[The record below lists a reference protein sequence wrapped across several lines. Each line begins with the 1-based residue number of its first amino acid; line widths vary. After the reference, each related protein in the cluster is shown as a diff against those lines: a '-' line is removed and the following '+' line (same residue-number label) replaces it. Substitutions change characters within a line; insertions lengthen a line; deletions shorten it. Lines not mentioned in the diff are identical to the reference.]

1 MPHCGNL
8 EGANELGCT
17 APQMWKKIM
26 GYMVPGA
33 LLIVDHSTWKTSRHV
48 AEHGG
53 TWRAWLP

>member
-1 MPHCGNL
+1 MNWDARHPKCGI
-8 EGANELGCT
+8 
-17 APQMWKKIM
+17 IM

-53 TWRAWLP
+53 TFQLLSLAVNVTFLVA